1 MYWGIIIIIIVIEED
16 LVTQVAMETKKRYV
30 NNVPYS
36 YLKNTGM
43 DLYFL
48 PESLDPTPIWDRL

>member
-30 NNVPYS
+30 NNVQYS
-36 YLKNTGM
+36 YLKSTGM

-48 PESLDPTPIWDRL
+48 PESLDPTPI